1 MGSRLGHEASSGVT
15 QPVEGQALETGRAD
29 CGLPHPTPRTLLP
42 GDTSSRPPYPVLDG
56 RRPTEVAP
64 APTLGQHNA
73 EVWEGVGL
81 SAEELDRYRADG
93 VI

>member
-1 MGSRLGHEASSGVT
+1 MGSRLDHEASSGVT

-29 CGLPHPTPRTLLP
+29 CGLPHPTPE
-42 GDTSSRPPYPVLDG
+42 V
-56 RRPTEVAP
+56 RRSQGAATEVAP

>member
-1 MGSRLGHEASSGVT
+1 MGRGWDRLGITRER
-15 QPVEGQALETGRAD
+15 EGNRMKNSA
-29 CGLPHPTPRTLLP
+29 P
-42 GDTSSRPPYPVLDG
+42 LD
-56 RRPTEVAP
+56 

>member
-1 MGSRLGHEASSGVT
+1 M
-15 QPVEGQALETGRAD
+15 
-29 CGLPHPTPRTLLP
+29 
-42 GDTSSRPPYPVLDG
+42 LDG